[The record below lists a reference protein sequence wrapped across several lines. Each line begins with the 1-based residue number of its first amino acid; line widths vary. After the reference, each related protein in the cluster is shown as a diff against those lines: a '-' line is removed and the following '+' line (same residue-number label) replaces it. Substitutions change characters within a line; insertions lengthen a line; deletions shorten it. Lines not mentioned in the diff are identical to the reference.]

1 MSRVLP
7 PPLLRVRL
15 ADVAFLHWPVPAAT
29 ARALVP
35 PSLEPDAYDGVC
47 YVGLVLLQLR
57 GAGPLGVP
65 VPWLGSFGQVNV
77 RLYVRD
83 RAGRRGVMF
92 RAMDAGRLVPAAAA
106 RAAGLPYA
114 WARVRIERHGA
125 DVRYDVRRRWPQA
138 GDAAARVTVRVG
150 RAITAPDR
158 LETWLTEVPALFRA
172 RRAGIIR
179 LPLVHPPWPL
189 HHAAASEVDAG
200 LIAAAGLPHPSS
212 PPASVLWSPG
222 VTARFARP
230 RLDSVGVRR

>member
-83 RAGRRGVMF
+83 RAGRRGVVF

-114 WARVRIERHGA
+114 
-125 DVRYDVRRRWPQA
+125 
-138 GDAAARVTVRVG
+138 
-150 RAITAPDR
+150 
-158 LETWLTEVPALFRA
+158 
-172 RRAGIIR
+172 
-179 LPLVHPPWPL
+179 
-189 HHAAASEVDAG
+189 
-200 LIAAAGLPHPSS
+200 
-212 PPASVLWSPG
+212 
-222 VTARFARP
+222 
-230 RLDSVGVRR
+230 